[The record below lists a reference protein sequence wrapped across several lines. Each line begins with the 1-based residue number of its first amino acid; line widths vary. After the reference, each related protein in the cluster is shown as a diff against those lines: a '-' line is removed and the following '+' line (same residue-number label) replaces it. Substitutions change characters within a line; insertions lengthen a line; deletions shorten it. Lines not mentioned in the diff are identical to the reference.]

1 MQDKMRLNFV
11 GTVTAVAKLGALK
24 LCSVFGQELYVVGDG
39 CSTLASERFVH
50 ACTLPVYDTTQ
61 HAIITPK
68 IILRPKR
75 KEVKFTFAWREFMT
89 LKTIEVPLTIYYLE
103 PINEDVGQTDLL
115 VYKGPFDTEARLDS
129 KSVK

>member
-1 MQDKMRLNFV
+1 M
-11 GTVTAVAKLGALK
+11 AKLGALK
-24 LCSVFGQELYVVGDG
+24 LCSVFGRELYVAGDG
-39 CSTLASERFVH
+39 CSTFASERFVH
-50 ACTLPVYDTTQ
+50 AWTLPVYDATH
-61 HAIITPK
+61 HANNRPK

-75 KEVKFTFAWREFMT
+75 QEVEFTVAWREFMT
-89 LKTIEVPLTIYYLE
+89 LKTIEVPLMIYYLE